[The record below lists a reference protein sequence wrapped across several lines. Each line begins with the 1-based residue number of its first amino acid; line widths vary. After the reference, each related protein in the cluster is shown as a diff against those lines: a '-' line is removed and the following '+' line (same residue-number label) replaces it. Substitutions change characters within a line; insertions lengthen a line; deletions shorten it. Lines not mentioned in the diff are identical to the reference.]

1 MENKKNENFKKQLNF
16 FNNDTMKDQTI
27 SEALERQTESFPDKS
42 LNYQELKY
50 MTSKVGDK
58 MTKYKN
64 NQCYRYLEKYH
75 FHLEKVLNAKNKEK
89 MIEDYSSSLKYVQ
102 YFSLCW
108 DEHNNL
114 EKANLSK
121 V

>member
-1 MENKKNENFKKQLNF
+1 MENTENLKPQLNF
-16 FNNDTMKDQTI
+16 FNHENMKDQTI
-27 SEALERQTESFPDKS
+27 SEALERENDSFPDKI
-42 LNYQELKY
+42 LEYHELKF
-50 MTSKVGDK
+50 MTSKVAEK
-58 MTKYKN
+58 MAKYKN
-64 NQCYRYLEKYH
+64 NQCFGYLEKYH

-108 DEHNNL
+108 DEHNSLN
-114 EKANLSK
+114 KNTLSK